1 MSRWDF
7 EISHKC
13 NWMLGTGTNKAF
25 LCWIAGNVG
34 VQGQVWKLVW
44 ILEVWSEN
52 EFGKWHFLVWNMV
65 KIWRTWWHTPT
76 KNSQEY
82 PPPGRISLQR
92 YWQIDNW
99 FFNRPI
105 LVFTQVLIRRL
116 EPGTRISALFPSV
129 AGHLRNGPH
138 YSETEIFMSLLIWNA
153 SVTHLFPCS
162 WLSDDVC
169 HKCAIVSPG
178 HVKTLFGSSWPHNTV
193 TRVWSYNMVAG
204 IGLVTPELVER
215 LPGL

>member
-1 MSRWDF
+1 MLNSWQCRGPRSGLKTGLDF
-7 EISHKC
+7 RG
-13 NWMLGTGTNKAF
+13 L
-25 LCWIAGNVG
+25 
-34 VQGQVWKLVW
+34 VWKRVWKITFFGVKYGQDLENLVAHPHQ
-44 ILEVWSEN
+44 
-52 EFGKWHFLVWNMV
+52 EF
-65 KIWRTWWHTPT
+65 
-76 KNSQEY
+76 
-82 PPPGRISLQR
+82 PGVPSPRSNFPSTL
-92 YWQIDNW
+92 WQIDNW

-178 HVKTLFGSSWPHNTV
+178 HIKTLFGSSWSHNTV
-193 TRVWSYNMVAG
+193 TRVWSYNMVAS
-204 IGLVTPELVER
+204 IGLVTAELVER

>member
-1 MSRWDF
+1 MFLLFTRKLYLKWTKFLLIGSGF
-7 EISHKC
+7 EE
-13 NWMLGTGTNKAF
+13 LGGRPRQEF
-25 LCWIAGNVG
+25 P
-34 VQGQVWKLVW
+34 
-44 ILEVWSEN
+44 EV
-52 EFGKWHFLVWNMV
+52 HVP
-65 KIWRTWWHTPT
+65 PT
-76 KNSQEY
+76 
-82 PPPGRISLQR
+82 
-92 YWQIDNW
+92 WQIDNG
-99 FFNRPI
+99 FFNRPM
-105 LVFTQVLIRRL
+105 LVFTQILIHRL
-116 EPGTRISALFPSV
+116 EPVTSISALFLSV

-138 YSETEIFMSLLIWNA
+138 YSETEIFMSLLIWSA

-204 IGLVTPELVER
+204 IGLVTAELVER